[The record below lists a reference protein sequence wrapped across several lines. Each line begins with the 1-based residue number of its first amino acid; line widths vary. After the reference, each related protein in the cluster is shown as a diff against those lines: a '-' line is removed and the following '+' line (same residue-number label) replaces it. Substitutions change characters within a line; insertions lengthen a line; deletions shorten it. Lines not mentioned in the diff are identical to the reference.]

1 VRSAAMSKLQPR
13 HSLVLLLAP
22 CPLPSLVV
30 AWLGGEAIRIIRDC
44 LVRVPLVDLLP
55 VANCWRRRCLVW
67 SAAMSTLQPGHSLV
81 LLFAPRPL
89 PSLVVA
95 WLGAEAI
102 RIIRDCLVVVDP
114 WVVLAVLMP

>member
-1 VRSAAMSKLQPR
+1 MWSAAMSKLQPR
-13 HSLVLLLAP
+13 HLLVLLL
-22 CPLPSLVV
+22 
-30 AWLGGEAIRIIRDC
+30 
-44 LVRVPLVDLLP
+44 
-55 VANCWRRRCLVW
+55 
-67 SAAMSTLQPGHSLV
+67 
-81 LLFAPRPL
+81 APRPL

>member
-1 VRSAAMSKLQPR
+1 VWSAAMSKLQPR
-13 HSLVLLLAP
+13 HLLVLLLAP
-22 CPLPSLVV
+22 RPLPSLVV
-30 AWLGGEAIRIIRDC
+30 ALLGGEAIRIIRDC
-44 LVRVPLVDLLP
+44 LVQEPLVDLQP
-55 VANCWRRRCLVW
+55 VANCWRRCGLVW
-67 SAAMSTLQPGHSLV
+67 SAPMSKLQPGHSLV
-81 LLFAPRPL
+81 LLLAPRPL